1 MSLRISENVIWNET
15 ADGVS
20 LYHIE
25 TGEFRS
31 LNTTAA
37 KIWVLLAD
45 DGDREAVRNRLSL
58 LFGAGN
64 AAIAARIRADV
75 DAFVD
80 AMIGEG
86 MLDETVPA

>member
-1 MSLRISENVIWNET
+1 VSLHISDAVIWHET

-25 TGEFRS
+25 TGEFRT

-45 DGDREAVRNRLSL
+45 DGEREAVITRLSL
-58 LFGAGN
+58 LFAGGN
-64 AAIAARIRADV
+64 AAISARIRADV
-75 DAFVD
+75 DAFIDTMV
-80 AMIGEG
+80 GQG
-86 MLDETVPA
+86 LLDEKVPA

>member
-1 MSLRISENVIWNET
+1 MSLHISENVIWNET

-25 TGEFRS
+25 TGEFRT

-45 DGDREAVRNRLSL
+45 HGDREAVRSRLSL
-58 LFGAGN
+58 LFAAGN
-64 AAIAARIRADV
+64 AAIASRIRAEV
-75 DAFVD
+75 DSFID
-80 AMIGEG
+80 AMVGQG